1 MKALLVSGEDFSA
14 LHFENHYKGQKVSD
28 IIQSGTTQV
37 DEEDDVFFEME
48 VIEIGVVSDEFI
60 KFIRAEMI
68 DYDHGKDKNFW
79 LETETV

>member
-1 MKALLVSGEDFSA
+1 MKVLLVSGEDFSA

-28 IIQSGTTQV
+28 IIQSGITQV

-60 KFIRAEMI
+60 KFIRTEMI